1 MNSKDFRNIRE
12 AKKLLKEAEIKKGLM
27 TMGPMDFI
35 TATLFHEYDITQDVI
50 EMAVEKIQ
58 AFNASE
64 EQLQS
69 AMELAGKKRIGP
81 LYALRLIMSEAEPV

>member
-1 MNSKDFRNIRE
+1 
-12 AKKLLKEAEIKKGLM
+12 
-27 TMGPMDFI
+27 
-35 TATLFHEYDITQDVI
+35 
-50 EMAVEKIQ
+50 MAVEKIQ

>member
-35 TATLFHEYDITQDVI
+35 TATLFHEYGITQDVI
-50 EMAVEKIQ
+50 DMAVEKIQ
-58 AFNASE
+58 KFGASE

-69 AMELAGKKRIGP
+69 AMERSVKDKIGP
-81 LYALRLIMSEAEPV
+81 LYALRLIMAE